1 VVVDRVK
8 YSTKLIYYGQAV
20 KPGDQLLSLEL
31 IKVALGDSLS
41 VNSTGQTDFVIYLD
55 LSPKSILRSLA
66 IPRRKK
72 ILVIFEPNAVNPLQH
87 KRLIQNLFG
96 LVLVHSIK
104 QKKSTNI
111 FVQGGGW
118 NPDRNFPNMSTILA
132 ADGVACA
139 FGNKVSLSKTS
150 QYSLRRDV
158 MAKLLNSGVQVHL
171 AGLGWGEKF
180 SVLKG
185 YLASFSRVLL
195 SAEIPQLK
203 QIRRLEISDLQRYPN
218 FRYVGWVDNE
228 VDHYRSSACVLVIE
242 NDSEFLSEKLF
253 HAISS
258 GRPVVYCG
266 PQEFPWMEQARVF
279 YCPPDPKVI
288 RDRVLWA
295 LSAFKSDSRRSPDPS
310 IETDLEVF
318 RNSNFYER
326 IRDEIC
332 AYVEQ
337 A

>member
-1 VVVDRVK
+1 VVVDQVK
-8 YSTKLIYYGQAV
+8 YSAKLLYYGQAV
-20 KPGDQLLSLEL
+20 KPGDELLSLEL

-41 VNSTGQTDFVIYLD
+41 VTSTGETDFVIYFD
-55 LSPKSILRSLA
+55 LSPKSIFRSLA

-87 KRLIQNLFG
+87 RRLIQKLFG

-104 QKKSTNI
+104 QKKNTNV

-118 NPDRNFPNMSTILA
+118 NPDRNYPDTRTSMA
-132 ADGVACA
+132 AGGVACA

-158 MAKLLNSGVQVHL
+158 MAKLLNSGVQVNL

-266 PQEFPWMEQARVF
+266 PQEFPWMERARVF
-279 YCPPDPKVI
+279 YCPPDPKLI

-295 LSAFKSDSRRSPDPS
+295 VSAFKPDSRRSPDPS

-318 RNSNFYER
+318 RNTNFYER
-326 IRDEIC
+326 IRDEIYT
-332 AYVEQ
+332 YVEQ